1 MIILTA
7 AISVILIGL
16 LAIDKPYASVI
27 RRRRNI

>member
-7 AISVILIGL
+7 SSVILIGL

-27 RRRRNI
+27 RRRRHI